1 MQKLLLALQSSFHW
15 HRLFVVL
22 GVARD
27 KDLPGIV
34 QALSAIDAVLLT
46 RMANPRAASI
56 EQLQALFEQ
65 YAPRVQVYTAQ
76 TSDAAMN
83 LAADLAESADLICA
97 TGSLYLAAEVLR
109 WAAAHG
115 DQMAKQGIE
124 GLDH

>member
-1 MQKLLLALQSSFHW
+1 
-15 HRLFVVL
+15 
-22 GVARD
+22 
-27 KDLPGIV
+27 
-34 QALSAIDAVLLT
+34 LSAIDTVLLT

-56 EQLQALFEQ
+56 ERLQALFAQ
-65 YAPRVQVYTAQ
+65 YAPRVQVHIAE

-115 DQMAKQGIE
+115 DQTAKAGIE
-124 GLDH
+124 GVDH